1 MGTQN
6 SDDSE
11 ELPLHTALKEPPS
24 QRGREAS
31 APPRTSV
38 LIVDRARLEREALVY
53 FLHERAPDLD
63 VRAIEAVADAPS
75 GGDEAPDVILVSLK
89 DADIN
94 PTAIRQAASE
104 LEAAFGRKA
113 PTILILQGESSAADE
128 LAAIRLGMQGASQQT
143 SARACLSPRSGW
155 WRQEACSSRHKPS
168 RCSPSPKRISEGP
181 K

>member
-63 VRAIEAVADAPS
+63 VRAIEAVADAAS
-75 GGDEAPDVILVSLK
+75 GGGEAPDIILVSLK

-104 LEAAFGRKA
+104 LEIAFGRKA
-113 PTILILQGESSAADE
+113 PTILILQGESSASDE
-128 LAAIRLGMQGASQQT
+128 LAVIRLGMQGCFPANL
-143 SARACLSPRSGW
+143 SARLLIAAIRLVSSGGVFLSPQAVALLAE
-155 WRQEACSSRHKPS
+155 RQADYGNP
-168 RCSPSPKRISEGP
+168 
-181 K
+181 